1 MFPLVMTLPLDAEE
15 RPDRVGALAGM
26 MLGFGYA
33 LSALAPLLLGAVRDA
48 TGSFEAVLWFI
59 AVFGA
64 VFLVAAAPLSPA
76 RLRAAQNF
84 P

>member
-1 MFPLVMTLPLDAEE
+1 
-15 RPDRVGALAGM
+15 
-26 MLGFGYA
+26 
-33 LSALAPLLLGAVRDA
+33 VRDA